1 MPALL
6 DLRGGARSEILRDM
20 IDLRIRELL
29 ETAVFVGVWAGLHAL
44 HNGGHVSPGV
54 LTWIAATWASA
65 KFLYFLIENG
75 THIVRATSANIPYHR
90 FLLFMA
96 YNIGQMALSF
106 ALDFH
111 LLYTLAPASMNGIP
125 QGMTGVELL
134 FEFFFYS
141 VLNFSFFG
149 FGEVTPAT
157 VPLKLVTLQE
167 VVLALLTAIFIL
179 GDFISLK
186 ESVHADERPSVES

>member
-1 MPALL
+1 MA
-6 DLRGGARSEILRDM
+6 
-20 IDLRIRELL
+20 DLRIREFL
-29 ETAVFVGVWAGLHAL
+29 ETAIFVAVWAALHAL
-44 HNGGHVSPGV
+44 HGTSAVSPSV
-54 LTWIAATWASA
+54 LTWVATAWASS
-65 KFLYFLIENG
+65 KFVYFLVENG
-75 THIVRATSANIPYHR
+75 EHIIRATSANIPYHR

-111 LLYTLAPASMNGIP
+111 LLYTLTPGSMNGIAENL
-125 QGMTGVELL
+125 QGGELL

-149 FGEVTPAT
+149 FGDVTPAT

-186 ESVHADERPSVES
+186 ESVRGDEVRATKR

>member
-1 MPALL
+1 MS
-6 DLRGGARSEILRDM
+6 DLRL
-20 IDLRIRELL
+20 RELL
-29 ETAVFVGVWAGLHAL
+29 ETTIFVAAWAFLQVLHRDATL
-44 HNGGHVSPGV
+44 TPGV
-54 LTWIAATWASA
+54 LTGIATVWASS
-65 KFLYFLIENG
+65 KFFYFLVENG
-75 THIVRATSANIPYHR
+75 KHIVRATSANIPYHR

-111 LLYTLAPASMNGIP
+111 LLYTLTPGSMNGISDSM
-125 QGMTGVELL
+125 QGAELL

-149 FGEVTPAT
+149 FGDVTPAT

-186 ESVHADERPSVES
+186 ESVRADERRPLEGGH

>member
-1 MPALL
+1 MA
-6 DLRGGARSEILRDM
+6 
-20 IDLRIRELL
+20 DLRIRETL
-29 ETAVFVGVWAGLHAL
+29 ETAVFVAAWALLLAIHQAGAL
-44 HNGGHVSPGV
+44 SPTV
-54 LTWIAATWASA
+54 LTWIATAWASS
-65 KFLYFLIENG
+65 KFLYFLAENG
-75 THIVRATSANIPYHR
+75 THIVRATSTNLPYHR
-90 FLLFMA
+90 FLIFMA

-111 LLYTLAPASMNGIP
+111 LLYALTPDSMNGVP
-125 QGMTGVELL
+125 EGMTGAELV

-157 VPLKLVTLQE
+157 VPLKIVTLQE

-186 ESVHADERPSVES
+186 ESVRGGAQRE

>member
-1 MPALL
+1 M
-6 DLRGGARSEILRDM
+6 LRDM
-20 IDLRIRELL
+20 SDLRIRELS
-29 ETAVFVGVWAGLHAL
+29 ETAVFIAAWAFLHLLHRTGV
-44 HNGGHVSPGV
+44 VSPVV
-54 LTWIAATWASA
+54 LTWMAATWASG
-65 KFLYFLIENG
+65 KFVYFLVENG
-75 THIVRATSANIPYHR
+75 KHIVRATSANIPYHR

-111 LLYTLAPASMNGIP
+111 VLYSLTPGSMNGISE
-125 QGMTGVELL
+125 GMAGGELF

-149 FGEVTPAT
+149 FGDVTPAT

-186 ESVHADERPSVES
+186 ESVRGSEPRVKG

>member
-1 MPALL
+1 M
-6 DLRGGARSEILRDM
+6 LRAMS
-20 IDLRIRELL
+20 DLRIRELF
-29 ETAVFVGVWAGLHAL
+29 ETAVFVAVWALLHVL
-44 HNGGHVSPGV
+44 HRTGAVSPVV
-54 LTWIAATWASA
+54 LTWMATAWASG
-65 KFLYFLIENG
+65 KFMYFLIENG
-75 THIVRATSANIPYHR
+75 EHIVRATSANIPYHR

-96 YNIGQMALSF
+96 YNIGQMAMSF

-111 LLYTLAPASMNGIP
+111 VLYALTPGSMNGIARD
-125 QGMTGVELL
+125 MTGAALL

-149 FGEVTPAT
+149 FGDVTPAT

-186 ESVHADERPSVES
+186 ESVRGSEPPVTKR

>member
-1 MPALL
+1 M
-6 DLRGGARSEILRDM
+6 LRAMADSRV
-20 IDLRIRELL
+20 REFV
-29 ETAVFVGVWAGLHAL
+29 ETAVFVGMWALLHL
-44 HNGGHVSPGV
+44 LYRGGIVSAGV
-54 LTWIAATWASA
+54 LIWVATAWAST

-111 LLYTLAPASMNGIP
+111 LLYTLAPSSMNGVAA
-125 QGMTGVELL
+125 GMAGPELV

-186 ESVHADERPSVES
+186 ESVRTGEPPPNQG